1 MPGMVRIGELIS
13 SIMDLISFS
22 ISSISVSN
30 SRMSLMVC
38 FNSRAFAG
46 IFEPME
52 FLADSRK
59 VMAASLPYLPLELS
73 QSRLVSLVRCAD
85 AIARAEGN
93 SDNRAYTDAI

>member
-46 IFEPME
+46 IFVPME
-52 FLADSRK
+52 FVGDSYFDEVNEDPVIYHWKYKLEEIDPNEK
-59 VMAASLPYLPLELS
+59 VVVDTLPVKKS
-73 QSRLVSLVRCAD
+73 S
-85 AIARAEGN
+85 
-93 SDNRAYTDAI
+93 